1 MSNKKITHRAVL
13 KTIGEDGEKSYD
25 KVGVVSEWRHK
36 KTGEL
41 YYWVELDAPMH
52 VKELLLFKAE
62 QDT

>member
-1 MSNKKITHRAVL
+1 L

-25 KVGVVSEWRHK
+25 QVGVVSEWRHK